1 MYRLIGA
8 LVLLGAPLL
17 WAAEE
22 AKPLPPAEAAK
33 KLNERVTV
41 EMEVKKVGKTKAGDM
56 YFLNSE
62 DDYRSPKNF
71 TIVLRKGALDK
82 LKEEKIDPTTQYTG
96 KTVRATGTVKTYNE
110 RPEIIVED
118 LTLLKIVEK
127 KEK

>member
-56 YFLNSE
+56 YFLNNRWLLHNRTAFVDHPE
-62 DDYRSPKNF
+62 PERRRH
-71 TIVLRKGALDK
+71 L
-82 LKEEKIDPTTQYTG
+82 
-96 KTVRATGTVKTYNE
+96 VRLW
-110 RPEIIVED
+110 
-118 LTLLKIVEK
+118 LTR
-127 KEK
+127 